1 MIEFKL
7 DNDQPGASP
16 AAAGLVSVIGIGGAG
31 TNVLDS
37 LAVEGFSG
45 GELVNM
51 NTEAS
56 TLRGMCQR
64 KVQLGKTLTRG
75 FGCGGD
81 PDLGQEAAVES
92 ADEIRDIL
100 TGRRMVFICAG
111 LGGGTGSGAAPL
123 VARMAREAGAF
134 VVVFATLPFVF
145 EGRRRM
151 AQATAALEELRRH
164 SDALITFENDRMGEI
179 VLQKKGIEEA
189 FAAANRLI
197 GQSIR
202 AVTSL
207 VNQPGLIRIGMD
219 DLLTALRN
227 ADSRCLFGYGQ
238 AAGETRAADA
248 LALAL
253 KSPLL
258 DRGQLLEHARNV
270 LVHVCGGQNLTLF
283 EIESLMKDLG
293 KHVSAD
299 AQILFGAAVDP
310 RLGDSLSVTVISSLS
325 RAQTPLQQAAAT
337 IAAPAPPPAPAPVAK
352 VEVTP
357 LPVAATPVRPQVVA
371 VPPRQPQAPLSDM
384 VAVPQTSTITLSAPI
399 IQLKAPAQV
408 RQEVKLISPPPAN
421 ELLPI
426 APPEPAPE
434 AVMPEAAIV
443 EEAPVAV
450 MVEEA
455 PAVEEVDSL
464 IIVEEEE
471 MAQAVEPEEVESLVV
486 AATHVEPEAIMEPV
500 VEAFD
505 DVAAEPEPEI
515 MLDDEPVVPT
525 AEIAPAVSPV
535 IAAPPEPESRPKK
548 FDLKEILRQQQK
560 AAFRSTRENPP
571 ASPEP
576 VAAEREEIPA
586 PPPARPEPV
595 LRLRV
600 PDASRVTPIRP
611 IPPVAPPAA
620 EAPAAPAAPVRPQ
633 RTAAEAQQTF
643 DDHLSPPLAARG
655 RFAKGEPTVEEGED
669 LDIPTF
675 LRRKR

>member
-56 TLRGMCQR
+56 TLRGMCPR

-92 ADEIRDIL
+92 ADEIRDVL
-100 TGRRMVFICAG
+100 AGRRMVFICAG
-111 LGGGTGSGAAPL
+111 LGGGTGSGSAPL

-164 SDALITFENDRMGEI
+164 TDALITFENDRMGEI

-238 AAGETRAADA
+238 ASGETRAADA
-248 LALAL
+248 LAIAL

-293 KHVSAD
+293 KHVSSD

-325 RAQTPLQQAAAT
+325 RTQTPLQQATAT
-337 IAAPAPPPAPAPVAK
+337 VAAPPPAPAPAPAAK

-357 LPVAATPVRPQVVA
+357 LPVTATPVRPQVVA
-371 VPPRQPQAPLSDM
+371 VPPRQPQAPLSDL
-384 VAVPQTSTITLSAPI
+384 VAVPQTSTITLSAPV
-399 IQLKAPAQV
+399 IQLKAPAPV
-408 RQEVKLISPPPAN
+408 RQEFKVISPPPAS

-426 APPEPAPE
+426 APSEPAPE
-434 AVMPEAAIV
+434 AALPEA
-443 EEAPVAV
+443 EAP
-450 MVEEA
+450 EA
-455 PAVEEVDSL
+455 PAPLLIEEPAAVEDVDSL
-464 IIVEEEE
+464 IVVEEEE
-471 MAQAVEPEEVESLVV
+471 TVQAVEPEEVESLVV
-486 AATHVEPEAIMEPV
+486 AATHVEPEAIAEPV
-500 VEAFD
+500 VEHHL
-505 DVAAEPEPEI
+505 EPEPEI
-515 MLDDEPVVPT
+515 TLDDEVAAPAAEAMPAVPPVV
-525 AEIAPAVSPV
+525 
-535 IAAPPEPESRPKK
+535 AAAPEPEARPKK

-560 AAFRSTRENPP
+560 AAFRSTRDNAPVR
-571 ASPEP
+571 PEP

-586 PPPARPEPV
+586 PPPVRPEPV

-611 IPPVAPPAA
+611 IPPVVPTTA
-620 EAPAAPAAPVRPQ
+620 ESPAAPATPVRPQ
-633 RTAAEAQQTF
+633 RPAAEAQQTF